1 MKVLAVICRKG
12 GVGKTTIATH
22 LAVAAQKLGLVT
34 AVLDLDPQ
42 ASSAIWGDARGE
54 GAQPAVVA
62 AQAARLPLF
71 IKQAEDQEADLL
83 ILDTPPHSDTTATAA
98 AAKADAIL
106 IPSRASG
113 LDLGALPTSIDVA
126 RAARKPFFVVINAAP
141 PQGSEVGEA
150 TRALEAEGIE
160 VAPIVLHQRKAFY
173 SHMQEGVTAEEHDPG
188 GKAAAEI
195 RELMLWVADRI
206 GLIAPR
212 AKPDLR
218 QTA

>member
-42 ASSAIWGDARGE
+42 ASSAIWGDARGQ

-62 AQAARLPLF
+62 AQPARLALF
-71 IKQAEDQEADLL
+71 IKQAEEQDADLL
-83 ILDTPPHSDTTATAA
+83 ILDTPPHSDATATAV

-106 IPSRASG
+106 IPTRASG
-113 LDLGALPTSIDVA
+113 LDVGALPTSIDVA
-126 RAARKPFFVVINAAP
+126 RAARKPFFVVFNAAP
-141 PQGSEVGEA
+141 AQGTEVIEA
-150 TRALEAEGIE
+150 TNALEAEGIE
-160 VAPIVLHQRKAFY
+160 VAPVVLHQRKAFY
-173 SHMQEGVTAEEHDPG
+173 SHMQIGETAEEHDPG

-195 RELMLWVADRI
+195 RELMLWVSERI
-206 GLIAPR
+206 EIIAP
-212 AKPDLR
+212 AKRGLR
-218 QTA
+218 KTA